1 MEKITH
7 LTYFVWAQF
16 AAAFGL
22 YQLCAAIDESA
33 PLSVIVF
40 AALIAALGAT
50 ACLSLVLTM
59 PTEKRE
65 SF

>member
-33 PLSVIVF
+33 PLSVIAF
-40 AALIAALGAT
+40 AGLIAALGVV
-50 ACLSLVLTM
+50 ACAALILTV
-59 PTEKRE
+59 PTEKE
-65 SF
+65 SL